1 MTKKTKNALTVVLV
15 LAIIMGMIAFAA
27 STVCGITGKYDEKP
41 SGTVTDVADPSFTLK
56 GKTISF
62 LGDSI
67 TTYKGWSNNTGHN
80 ATLGKNATFYDSTWM
95 GVNDTWWKQVLN
107 ELQLSLC
114 VNNSCDAGRV
124 TETNDL
130 PDGVVRASELARDNG
145 TSPDVIVVYLGTN
158 DLAADE
164 EDVPFDKDTVYD
176 GIGFIQSYDDMID
189 EIRRTCP
196 YANIFVCTLLP
207 EGRNNEEELLE
218 YNEAIREIAND
229 KGVTV
234 IDLYADSGIT
244 RANYLQYVID
254 QGTLCVHPNEAGMDL
269 ITDTVV
275 KALTEFY
282 RR

>member
-1 MTKKTKNALTVVLV
+1 MTTKTKNAITVVLV
-15 LAIIMGMIAFAA
+15 LAIIMGMISFAA
-27 STVCGITGKYDEKP
+27 NTVNGITGKYDEKP
-41 SGTVTDVADPSFTLK
+41 SGTVIDVAHPSFTLK
-56 GKTISF
+56 GKTVSF

-67 TTYKGWSNNTGHN
+67 TTYEGWSNNTGHN
-80 ATLGKNATFYDSTWM
+80 ATLRDNATFYNSTWM
-95 GVNDTWWKQVLN
+95 GANDTWWKQVIN

-130 PDGVVRASELARDNG
+130 PDGVVRADELHRDNG
-145 TSPDVIVVYLGTN
+145 TRPDIIIVYLGTN

-164 EDVPFDKDTVYD
+164 EDVPFDKDTIYD
-176 GIGFIQSYDDMID
+176 GIGFIQSYDAMID
-189 EIRRTCP
+189 EIQRTYP
-196 YANIFVCTLLP
+196 YADIFVCTLLP

-244 RANYLQYVID
+244 RANYLLYVID
-254 QGTLCVHPNEAGMDL
+254 QGTLRVHPNEAGMDK
-269 ITDTVV
+269 ITDCVV
-275 KALTEFY
+275 KALTKFY
-282 RR
+282 K